1 MKALGKLRTRVG
13 AHVAA
18 ASAGWPGRKIE
29 IIFVAGQDGA
39 QLSVAY
45 LAAML
50 RRSGEKV
57 GIITQ
62 RYVEIAG
69 EQGSGSDQADVLGDI
84 FRLQRLLQQMK
95 KADCKYVVIELPA
108 QLPAHKFAGIT
119 PTLLAVRRC
128 GDRFLAGAAQA
139 QRAAQLRR
147 LLSLRP
153 LSVVANRDD
162 PCFDLIKDSLRAG
175 PHTMTFGTHPKADC
189 QLQQVELHPKG
200 SAALLVMDRQTE
212 VQLGT
217 HLAGKQAIYSMVTA
231 AAAAYMLQVSI
242 TAIEDGA
249 LSVGPQPGCLE
260 RVPAERPYQI
270 MIDGSITPE
279 GIAETLEALKH
290 FSRNRVLA
298 VLSANLAQDV
308 NWRPVIGEQV
318 AELADR
324 IIVCDGDFPPAKGP
338 QAVRAQ
344 LLNGVLSAGA
354 EARVEEVP
362 DRQAAFEKVLSIAR
376 RNDILVI
383 ISSPLRPYRQM
394 GGERRTWS
402 DRHLLES
409 LLN

>member
-1 MKALGKLRTRVG
+1 MGVVSKLRTKAG
-13 AHVAA
+13 AHAAA
-18 ASAGWPGRKIE
+18 ASAGWPARKLE
-29 IIFVAGQDGA
+29 IIFITGQDGA

-84 FRLQRLLQQMK
+84 FRLQHLLQQMK
-95 KADCKYVVIELPA
+95 KADCRYVVIELPA
-108 QLPAHKFAGIT
+108 QLPAHRFAGIT
-119 PTLLAVRRC
+119 PSLLAVRRC

-147 LLSLRP
+147 LIGLRP
-153 LSVVANRDD
+153 QSVVMNRDD

-175 PHTMTFGTHPKADC
+175 PHVMTFGTHVKADC
-189 QLQQVELHPKG
+189 KIKEVELHPKG
-200 SAALLVMDRQTE
+200 SAAVLMIDNQTE

-217 HLAGKQAIYSMVTA
+217 HLAGKQAIYSMATA

-249 LSVGPQPGCLE
+249 LSVGPQLGCLE
-260 RVPAERPYQI
+260 KVPAERPYQI
-270 MIDGSITPE
+270 IIDGSITPE
-279 GIAETLEALKH
+279 GIAETLETLRH

-298 VLSANLAQDV
+298 VVSANLAQDIA
-308 NWRPVIGEQV
+308 WRQVIGERV

-324 IIVCDGDFPPAKGP
+324 IIVCDGDFPPDKGP
-338 QAVRAQ
+338 QAIRAQ
-344 LLNGVLSAGA
+344 LLNGVLAAGA

-383 ISSPLRPYRQM
+383 VSSPLRPYRQV
-394 GGERRTWS
+394 GGERRAWS
-402 DRHLLES
+402 DRQVLES